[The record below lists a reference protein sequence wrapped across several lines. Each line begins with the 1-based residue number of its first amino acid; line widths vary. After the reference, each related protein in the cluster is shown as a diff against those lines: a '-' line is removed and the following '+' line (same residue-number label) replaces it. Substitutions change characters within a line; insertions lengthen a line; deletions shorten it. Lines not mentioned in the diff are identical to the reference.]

1 MYVMGSVLRHG
12 SDEQKARYLP
22 KIASGE
28 LRLQSFGVTEPTTG
42 TDTTSLKTTAVRDG
56 DHYRISGQ
64 KFGSTALSTR
74 TLWCYLRAQ
83 QKTAG
88 AKKTAGLSAFIVDVR
103 FDRRQW
109 ANHQAH

>member
-1 MYVMGSVLRHG
+1 MGSVPRHG

-56 DHYRISGQ
+56 DHYRINGQ
-64 KFGSTALSTR
+64 KVWISRIEHSDLMVLLARTAER
-74 TLWCYLRAQ
+74 QRV
-83 QKTAG
+83 QKPLA
-88 AKKTAGLSAFIVDVR
+88 VR
-103 FDRRQW
+103 IYR
-109 ANHQAH
+109 